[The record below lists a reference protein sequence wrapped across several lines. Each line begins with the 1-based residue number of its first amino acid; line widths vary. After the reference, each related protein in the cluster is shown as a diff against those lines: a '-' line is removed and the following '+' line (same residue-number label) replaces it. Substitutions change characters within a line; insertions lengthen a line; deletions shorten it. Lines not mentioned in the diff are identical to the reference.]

1 MAESA
6 ALPDGWEQTLERS
19 DFDSRMD
26 REYTTFNFV
35 HSATG
40 QKVIINDVQ
49 EPNGFEGWGYL
60 VHVTGPEF
68 GELDLVEDL
77 START
82 VAREFMEDHPN

>member
-19 DFDSRMD
+19 GFDPRMD
-26 REYTTFNFV
+26 REYTTVNFV
-35 HSATG
+35 HAPSG

-49 EPNGFEGWGYL
+49 EPNGFGGWGYL

-77 START
+77 STAQE
-82 VAREFMEDHPN
+82 VAHEFMEDHPN